1 MSARF
6 NRLFVIGERGHR
18 TTAQSAASQPCRF
31 TRPCLSG
38 QWGPSV
44 DRIGELVQ
52 IIGADALSVEVWAG
66 ALRPDLL
73 DGKAEVA
80 GAASERRPA
89 DARRGVSPVV
99 ACRPVWRSSP
109 VALPTHLAFASPSS
123 PPADLAEQLRIS
135 PQAQLGLI
143 NQLVA
148 LEGCA
153 EPPDGQPGGLGRGV
167 TGASASGADPHRRRR
182 RSRPAAIHGASI
194 ASRSIRPAGAALR
207 GACWRPGARSRRHTP
222 SSRRSSTRGSS

>member
-1 MSARF
+1 M
-6 NRLFVIGERGHR
+6 
-18 TTAQSAASQPCRF
+18 
-31 TRPCLSG
+31 
-38 QWGPSV
+38 

-167 TGASASGADPHRRRR
+167 TGAS
-182 RSRPAAIHGASI
+182 
-194 ASRSIRPAGAALR
+194 
-207 GACWRPGARSRRHTP
+207 CVW
-222 SSRRSSTRGSS
+222 RRSSSPQAKVETGRNPWRLDRVQVDQAGWRRFAGRVLEARRSLPPPHSKQPA